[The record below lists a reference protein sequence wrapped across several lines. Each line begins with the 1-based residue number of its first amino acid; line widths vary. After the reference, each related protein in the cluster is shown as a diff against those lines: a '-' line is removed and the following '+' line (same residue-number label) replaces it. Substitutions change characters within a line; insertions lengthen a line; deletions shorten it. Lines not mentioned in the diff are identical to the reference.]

1 MAGGETMLKI
11 GDFSTL
17 SKISIHMLRHYD
29 RLDLL
34 VPAHVDHE
42 SGYRYYSENQLTDA
56 NRIQALKS
64 MGLGLSTIK
73 EIVNQYQDNESLAGY
88 LGVQVTAKHE
98 ELKELKR
105 QINQLETTIRAL
117 RNNESL
123 LRYSIEVKQI
133 PQRIVASTRGVIP
146 AYNHEGELWKVLIDT
161 LGIQHIPAA
170 GLSYDMAIFHD
181 EGFVENGI
189 DVEVQKTVA
198 GRGIDTDQVKFKD
211 APSMLAAVLTY
222 EGEYGQIAEIGEL
235 IANWVQDN
243 HYEFCGSHFNI
254 YHISP
259 ATEKDRRK
267 MVTEVGFPIQKLLF
281 SNAV

>member
-1 MAGGETMLKI
+1 MLKI

-29 RLDLL
+29 KMGLL

-42 SGYRYYSENQLTDA
+42 SGYRYYAENQLTDA

-64 MGLGLSTIK
+64 MGLGLGTVK
-73 EIVNQYQDNESLAGY
+73 KVVNQYQDNQSLAGY
-88 LGVQVTAKHE
+88 LGIQVTAKLE
-98 ELKELKR
+98 AQKELKR

-117 RNNESL
+117 QNNEDL

-133 PQRIVASTRGVIP
+133 PNRIVASTRGVIP
-146 AYNHEGELWKVLIDT
+146 AYDYEGELWKVLVDILDS
-161 LGIQHIPAA
+161 QRIPAA
-170 GLSYDMAIFHD
+170 SLSYDMAVFHD
-181 EGFVENGI
+181 EGFMENGI
-189 DVEVQKTVA
+189 DVEVQKAVVQK
-198 GRGIDTDQVKFKD
+198 GIDTDQVKFKN

-222 EGEYGQIAEIGEL
+222 EGAYDEIAQIGEL

-259 ATEKDRRK
+259 ATEKNWSK
-267 MVTEVGFPIQKLLF
+267 MVTEVGFPIQNSTLLKRH
-281 SNAV
+281 

>member
-1 MAGGETMLKI
+1 
-11 GDFSTL
+11 
-17 SKISIHMLRHYD
+17 
-29 RLDLL
+29 
-34 VPAHVDHE
+34 
-42 SGYRYYSENQLTDA
+42 
-56 NRIQALKS
+56 
-64 MGLGLSTIK
+64 
-73 EIVNQYQDNESLAGY
+73 
-88 LGVQVTAKHE
+88 
-98 ELKELKR
+98 
-105 QINQLETTIRAL
+105 
-117 RNNESL
+117 
-123 LRYSIEVKQI
+123 VKQI

-146 AYNHEGELWKVLIDT
+146 AYNHEGELWKILIDT

-198 GRGIDTDQVKFKD
+198 GRGIDTDQVKFKE